1 MKYLET
7 IAYNTTMTRGKMFFD
22 TKHKYYLIQYIN
34 TQEQIIEKAVFG
46 YILEDDENISKLS
59 INFTKKYKRAQII
72 ASHEPVEINS
82 KSYEDGIKLV
92 KEDFTY
98 IGYDKETDIGFL
110 GIIFVYDSTYR
121 CHVLFNEAEKGS
133 AEMLVK
139 RIKYKRKD

>member
-1 MKYLET
+1 
-7 IAYNTTMTRGKMFFD
+7 MFFD
-22 TKHKYYLIQYIN
+22 IRHKYYLIQYIN
-34 TQEQIIEKAVFG
+34 TQEQRIEKTIFG
-46 YILEDDENISKLS
+46 YILEDDEDISRLS
-59 INFTKKYKRAQII
+59 INLTNKYKRAQII

-110 GIIFVYDSTYR
+110 GIIFVYDSTYQ
-121 CHVLFNEAEKGS
+121 CQVLFNVAEKGS

-139 RIKYKRKD
+139 RVKYKRKD